1 MGLVEFEDFHQE
13 VVLSHGSFLL
23 QDEVVVNMTGRTVGL
38 YSFPMST
45 KRMKLESIRPL
56 LPVTLLIVF
65 GECHE
70 LKKRSET
77 ILVILILHVF
87 SFHGIKVSSEL
98 SANVLHP
105 RVFVTEFVFVR
116 RMQPSKRMPNGDHC
130 EVVVFA

>member
-1 MGLVEFEDFHQE
+1 MEAWMGLVEFEDFHQE

-65 GECHE
+65 
-70 LKKRSET
+70 
-77 ILVILILHVF
+77 
-87 SFHGIKVSSEL
+87 
-98 SANVLHP
+98 
-105 RVFVTEFVFVR
+105 
-116 RMQPSKRMPNGDHC
+116 
-130 EVVVFA
+130 